1 MRLNGFRKNV
11 PKCQAATPS
20 EEKGV
25 PGRERQPYLLKKKK
39 KKVAGLER
47 NVYKGKGA
55 YLEKICIL
63 LGMQGPDSQSFS
75 SKEFLKDRLF
85 VT

>member
-1 MRLNGFRKNV
+1 MASGKMFQSVKQPLPVKRRGF
-11 PKCQAATPS
+11 QAG
-20 EEKGV
+20 KGS
-25 PGRERQPYLLKKKK
+25 PTSSKKKK